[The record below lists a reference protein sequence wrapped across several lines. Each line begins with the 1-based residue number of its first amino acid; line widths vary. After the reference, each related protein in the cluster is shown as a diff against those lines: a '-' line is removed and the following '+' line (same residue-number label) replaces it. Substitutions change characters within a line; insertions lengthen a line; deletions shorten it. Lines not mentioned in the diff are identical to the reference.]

1 MTATKLRIPVFRCR
15 KARPD
20 QAGFI
25 LRFLAWAFD
34 MLLII
39 LISVALYLI
48 LSELGAPFIKQKNLI
63 SRIIEAFNSDAS
75 VSIVLSSEKDVE
87 KTTKKVY
94 LRILKERLSPA
105 DYERALHMSSEEIKG
120 AFPQEIAAGES
131 EYKVIAAG
139 EAFGILRELL
149 VGYIYFI
156 LFFRFGGRT
165 PGKRLFGLQV
175 VDLEGNPGLGWYQAF
190 ERTHGYAASALA
202 ASIGFLQVL
211 WNKEGLTMHD
221 KLAGTTVIKRP
232 RRPRRLLRITIWPRQ
247 KLKPHKKETYDHD
260 YNRLLR

>member
-1 MTATKLRIPVFRCR
+1 MKFRIPVFPCR
-15 KARPD
+15 KARYD
-20 QAGFI
+20 QSGFI
-25 LRFLAWAFD
+25 LRFLAWTTD

-39 LISVALYLI
+39 LISVVLYLV
-48 LSELGAPFIKQKNLI
+48 LSELRAPFINEKNLI
-63 SRIIEAFNSDAS
+63 SQMVEGLKSDAS
-75 VSIVLSSEKDVE
+75 VSVVLSSEKDVE
-87 KTTKKVY
+87 RTKKKVY
-94 LRILKERLSPA
+94 LKILKERLSPA
-105 DYERALHMSSEEIKG
+105 DYERALHMSSEEMKG

-131 EYKVIAAG
+131 EHEVIAAG

-175 VDLEGNPGLGWYQAF
+175 VDLEGKPGLGWYQAF

-202 ASIGFLQVL
+202 VSIGFLQVL
-211 WNKEGLTMHD
+211 WSKEGLTMHD
-221 KLAGTTVIKRP
+221 KLAGTTVIRLPKKV
-232 RRPRRLLRITIWPRQ
+232 RRRFRITIWPSQ
-247 KLKPHKKETYDHD
+247 KPVPRKTELPTYD